1 MMMDGVPGVRAAEG
15 VRSLSLLAGGPPHS
29 EEVAAGELRELAAGI
44 S

>member
-1 MMMDGVPGVRAAEG
+1 MMMGGVPGVRAADG
-15 VRSLSLLAGGPPHS
+15 VRSLSLCGRSTHG

>member
-15 VRSLSLLAGGPPHS
+15 VRPLILSGVSTQHG
-29 EEVAAGELRELAAGI
+29 VAAGVLRELAAGI

>member
-15 VRSLSLLAGGPPHS
+15 CGRSVFAGGPPNS
-29 EEVAAGELRELAAGI
+29 GVATGDLREPAAGI

>member
-15 VRSLSLLAGGPPHS
+15 CGRSVFAGGPPHN

>member
-1 MMMDGVPGVRAAEG
+1 MMMDGVPGVRLPKG
-15 VRSLSLLAGGPPHS
+15 CGRSVFAGGPPHS

>member
-15 VRSLSLLAGGPPHS
+15 VRSLSLCGSPPHN